1 MPRLAREI
9 LEAVLL
15 ALVVLIV
22 FQATVRN
29 FKVEGSSMAPT
40 LESGHFLVVDQA
52 SFLKFDRER
61 LSRVVPFW
69 KVDEAE
75 PEFVFTPPDRGEII
89 VFQYP
94 RDTTKDFVKRVLGL
108 PGETV
113 EVRSGTVYVNGE
125 AIREPYLRRR
135 DGSSVAPLTLGEK
148 EYYVIGDNRRNSNDS
163 RAWGAV
169 PEENIVGRVW
179 LVYWPWDD
187 IRFVGSHYA
196 KFPRYFPEDA
206 MKRPPQPVPHIKF
219 WLNVNVHQ

>member
-22 FQATVRN
+22 LQATVRN

-40 LESGHFLVVDQA
+40 LESGQFLVVDQA

-69 KVDEAE
+69 KVDDAE

-89 VFQYP
+89 VFRYP

-125 AIREPYLRRR
+125 AIREQYLRRL
-135 DGSSVAPLTLGEK
+135 DGSSVPPLILGEK

-187 IRFVGSHYA
+187 LHFVSS
-196 KFPRYFPEDA
+196 P
-206 MKRPPQPVPHIKF
+206 
-219 WLNVNVHQ
+219 

>member
-22 FQATVRN
+22 LQATVRN

-40 LESGHFLVVDQA
+40 LESGQFLVVDQA

-69 KVDEAE
+69 KVDDAE

-125 AIREPYLRRR
+125 AIREQYLRRL
-135 DGSSVAPLTLGEK
+135 DGSSVPPLILGEK

-187 IRFVGSHYA
+187 IRFVGS
-196 KFPRYFPEDA
+196 
-206 MKRPPQPVPHIKF
+206 Q
-219 WLNVNVHQ
+219 

>member
-22 FQATVRN
+22 LQATVRN

-40 LESGHFLVVDQA
+40 LESGQFLVVDQA

-69 KVDEAE
+69 KVDDAE
-75 PEFVFTPPDRGEII
+75 PEFVFTPPERGETI
-89 VFQYP
+89 VFRYP

-135 DGSSVAPLTLGEK
+135 DGSRVAPLTLGEK

-187 IRFVGSHYA
+187 IHFVGS
-196 KFPRYFPEDA
+196 
-206 MKRPPQPVPHIKF
+206 Q
-219 WLNVNVHQ
+219 

>member
-22 FQATVRN
+22 LQATVRN

-40 LESGHFLVVDQA
+40 LESGQFLVVDQA

-69 KVDEAE
+69 KVDDAE
-75 PEFVFTPPDRGEII
+75 PEFVFTPPERGEII
-89 VFQYP
+89 VFRYP

-125 AIREPYLRRR
+125 AIREQYLRRL
-135 DGSSVAPLTLGEK
+135 DGSSVPPLILGEK

-187 IRFVGSHYA
+187 IHFVGS
-196 KFPRYFPEDA
+196 P
-206 MKRPPQPVPHIKF
+206 
-219 WLNVNVHQ
+219 

>member
-22 FQATVRN
+22 LQATVRN
-29 FKVEGSSMAPT
+29 FKVEGSSMSPT
-40 LESGHFLVVDQA
+40 LESGQFLVVDQA
-52 SFLKFDRER
+52 SFLKFDQER
-61 LSRVVPFW
+61 LSRSLPFW
-69 KVDEAE
+69 KVDEAD
-75 PEFVFTPPDRGEII
+75 PEFAFDPPERGEII

-94 RDTTKDFVKRVLGL
+94 KDTTKDFVKRVLGL

-125 AIREPYLRRR
+125 ATTEPYLQRR
-135 DGSSVAPLTLGEK
+135 DGSDSPPLALGHK

-163 RAWGAV
+163 RAWGPV
-169 PEENIVGRVW
+169 PEDNIVGRVW

-187 IRFVGSHYA
+187 MHFVDS
-196 KFPRYFPEDA
+196 P
-206 MKRPPQPVPHIKF
+206 
-219 WLNVNVHQ
+219 